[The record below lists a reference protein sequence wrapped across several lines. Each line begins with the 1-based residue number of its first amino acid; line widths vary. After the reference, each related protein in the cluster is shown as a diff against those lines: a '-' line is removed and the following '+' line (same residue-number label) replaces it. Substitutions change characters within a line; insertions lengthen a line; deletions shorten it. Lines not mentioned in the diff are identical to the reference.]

1 VAVAS
6 VDGASSTR
14 IRANRWR
21 IFGYP
26 AVALAFGV
34 GCWIFG
40 PANPNWYALIALNF
54 AIAAAGGVERWGY
67 GITLTDTQGLVHH
80 GRGKS
85 TSVRWTRIQAITVE
99 SVGGRKR
106 IALWTDDRRQI
117 LLDEPR
123 RFITGGGHFDRS
135 FRVIDEWWRS
145 HRGAAWTPTL
155 QIDL

>member
-1 VAVAS
+1 MAPGE
-6 VDGASSTR
+6 GAAPTR
-14 IRANRWR
+14 IRGNRWR

-26 AVALAFGV
+26 AQALAFGI
-34 GCWIFG
+34 GCWILG
-40 PANPNWYALIALNF
+40 PANSNWYALIALNF
-54 AIAAAGGVERWGY
+54 AIAVAAGVERWGY
-67 GITLTDTQGLVHH
+67 GITLTQTQGSVHH

-85 TSVRWTRIQAITVE
+85 TNVRWARIQAITRE

-123 RFITGGGHFDRS
+123 SFTGRGHFDRS
-135 FRVIDEWWRS
+135 FRAIDEWWRS